1 MSTKFTEVTDSTKA
15 TEPTRVTEN
24 TKHFDPNKHGEPVKS
39 RKFKIPL
46 RVQFLIIAL
55 SLAITSTI
63 LGLST
68 YLTDTDTYQGT
79 FRTASGDELGFRL
92 TRTEHTDELVTPGD
106 TITLNAV
113 AKIKKATDLY
123 LFVKLDI
130 PSDFT
135 LVGLNT
141 TEWHPISEG
150 SNIYYLG
157 SGGTLLPL
165 GTENG
170 SSSRNLDGITL
181 STEAVGG
188 SSYTVTI
195 TGYAIQADNIS
206 PSSPASVFGLIG
218 GQ

>member
-1 MSTKFTEVTDSTKA
+1 MSTKFTEVTHSTKA
-15 TEPTRVTEN
+15 TEPTRRNGSINYPEP
-24 TKHFDPNKHGEPVKS
+24 TKSSEPIKS
-39 RKFKIPL
+39 WKLKFPL

-63 LGLST
+63 LGLSA

-79 FRTASGDELGFRL
+79 FRTASGDELGFKL
-92 TRTEHTDELVTPGD
+92 TGTEHTDELVTPGD

-113 AKIKKATDLY
+113 AKIEKANDLY

-170 SSSRNLDGITL
+170 STSRILDGITL
-181 STEAVGG
+181 SPEAVGG

-206 PSSPASVFGLIG
+206 PSSPASVFGMIG